1 MEEENRELL
10 LLLSRVGNF
19 NFQLRFRFQIARL
32 DLENLGK
39 KFRWNFSRRDYFS
52 IPPSLREKKGNPF
65 FLECVASERVY
76 IDSQFAYRCG
86 FN

>member
-32 DLENLGK
+32 DLEK
-39 KFRWNFSRRDYFS
+39 IW
-52 IPPSLREKKGNPF
+52 EKISMEF
-65 FLECVASERVY
+65 FAS
-76 IDSQFAYRCG
+76 
-86 FN
+86 

>member
-39 KFRWNFSRRDYFS
+39 KFRWNFSRPDYFS
-52 IPPSLREKKGNPF
+52 ILPLSGKR
-65 FLECVASERVY
+65 RV
-76 IDSQFAYRCG
+76 ILSFWSV
-86 FN
+86 